1 MLGTCGIAGTA
12 LAADS
17 ATDTTVQQVQTAGN
31 VAGANEE
38 KDDARV
44 EAVAA
49 RTVDKTVKSSDAA
62 ARDDGSAVYSV
73 DVPVAGGDGA
83 SAGSVTVD
91 VTAPAGALPDGVA
104 LEAAPVSDLDAVAS
118 ELADADVDYA
128 GLLALDVRFADADGN
143 EVEPSAPVSVSFETL
158 QAVLGDGVDASSIT
172 VQHFTEDE
180 QGDVAKVETV
190 ADAGDESDG
199 TVSVGD
205 GVQAMSADMDADASD
220 ASVTAEFTVDSFST
234 FTITWSGNRKTY
246 FNLTVHYVDESGNE
260 IQGTRNQNASIS
272 RNQTITFADYAGQI
286 QGYTYQA
293 AHYQAVDGAVIT
305 SVKATGRGV
314 HTLTFYNGSR
324 EVETDNN
331 TAYETS
337 DTKYRDIYLVYRQDS
352 SHPGTGDAS
361 HGITFVY
368 YDEDDINDNQAIY
381 PRNAIKYSI
390 VLIDANG
397 NVSYDLPQGSK
408 VTPSVTFDG
417 DTVNMTST
425 ATYEQMGISV
435 PGYTFDQS
443 YAYFWWYGNY
453 DGPQNDV
460 VLFHNFGAN
469 STEYDSSYDSYIGF
483 TRSDAQGSDYSQQQF
498 GNAGQGYFAY
508 NPTGTLRIVLHQVTG
523 STHYQAHFVDA
534 YLYGEGNSQPY
545 ATTDMTTGQEDGHYY
560 GTLAKLPDG
569 TPTREGYT
577 FDGWYM
583 DMDEDGNGT
592 GTRVDDPSDDT
603 THYRTDATYY
613 AKWVKNDEPDQ
624 PGGEVTDEATVTTG
638 KTAVLKNDG
647 SGNYKLTLSIS
658 GDRGTS
664 SHPTPVDILFI
675 VDRSGSMNDRID
687 SDKDSDTQ
695 HPSRMKYV
703 EDAVEKLVSTVE
715 DNDGIDAH
723 YSVVG
728 FAGSK
733 YYKGDR
739 YIDYGTTVAQ
749 DWTDNGQGAVSAVK
763 NLQLGGGTNY
773 QQAIHTGK
781 DQLSDTGH
789 RSNATTYVIFI
800 SDGIP
805 TYRGVN
811 VTNKSGRENYDNE
824 SGYGNGQND
833 MYGYNINA
841 AVNEIKSM
849 SCDYFYAIG
858 MGSDFGQE
866 NVGSSW
872 HPIWV
877 DKQGT
882 TNLKSLANVVD
893 ATSKGD
899 DNVFSATDTDA
910 LEDAFNRITGDITF
924 FAAKDVTIT
933 DPLSQYADLVLT
945 DGAPQFTITVTDG
958 KGGSWTGT
966 VGNNDMVKFKDADG
980 NEQIATARVSR
991 DNRIIYLDL
1000 PDNYELEPGYT
1011 YSISTVIAPSQS
1023 AKDAGMGSDAA
1034 KRTPDDN
1041 TGTHSETN
1049 PKQQGFWSNDNEN
1062 AKVTYTANGEE
1073 GSKNFPKP
1081 VIRVREPSEFIYKAH
1096 LALKKSLPGGVLD
1109 DDHKFTFQ
1117 LTDLSQGDKKATFKT
1132 SSDAEGKTCVE
1143 TDPTGPSACTVTN
1156 KTSDGSEAD
1165 LNDFGD
1171 VTFPGPGVYMFKVNE
1186 VQPDSSERDNDI
1198 VYDEHALYVLYVIGD
1213 DGKMARYIHYDDSGK
1228 ENITTPCSTNKNCSP
1243 SDNVWMPAGSD
1254 IVSGDTSVSG
1264 IEGISEKLVWTNHL
1278 KVSALPLT
1286 GGDATARNVLLA
1298 GGGVLLLAGG
1308 AWLLARRRRV

>member
-1 MLGTCGIAGTA
+1 MLVTSVIAGTA
-12 LAADS
+12 VAADGD
-17 ATDTTVQQVQTAGN
+17 AANTAETQAQPQTT
-31 VAGANEE
+31 
-38 KDDARV
+38 
-44 EAVAA
+44 A

-62 ARDDGSAVYSV
+62 AQDDGSVVYSV

-91 VTAPAGALPDGVA
+91 VTAPAGALPDGVS
-104 LEAAPVSDLDAVAS
+104 LEAAPVSDMDAVAS
-118 ELADADVDYA
+118 ELSDADVDYA
-128 GLLALDVRFADADGN
+128 GLLALDVRFTDADGG
-143 EVEPSAPVSVSFETL
+143 EVEPSAPVSVSFETPR
-158 QAVLGDGVDASSIT
+158 AVLGDGVDVSS
-172 VQHFTEDE
+172 VMVRHFVEDE
-180 QGDVAKVETV
+180 TGKVTKVETV

-205 GVQAMSADMDADASD
+205 GVQALSADTDADASD
-220 ASVTAEFTVDSFST
+220 ASVTAEFTVGSFSS
-234 FTITWSGNRKTY
+234 FTITWDSGRKTY
-246 FNLTVHYVDESGNE
+246 FNLTVHYVDENGNE
-260 IQGTRNQNASIS
+260 IQGTHNQNASIS
-272 RNQTITFADYAGQI
+272 RNQTITFSDYAGSI

-293 AHYQAVDGAVIT
+293 AHYEAVDGAVIT
-305 SVKATGRGV
+305 SVTATGHIA
-314 HTLTFYNGSR
+314 HTLTFYNGRR
-324 EVETDNN
+324 EVETNDN
-331 TAYETS
+331 TAYDTS
-337 DTKYRDIYLVYRQDS
+337 DTKYRDIYLVYKQDS

-368 YDEDDINDNQAIY
+368 YDEDDINDGQAIY

-397 NVSYDLPQGSK
+397 REHYDLPQGST
-408 VTPSVTFDG
+408 VTPSVSFEG

-435 PGYTFDQS
+435 PGYTFDNS
-443 YAYFWWYGNY
+443 YAYFYWKGNY
-453 DGPQNDV
+453 QGEKNDV

-469 STEYDSSYDSYIGF
+469 STKYGSSYDSYIGF

-560 GTLAKLPDG
+560 GTLAALPKD

-577 FDGWYM
+577 FNGWYM

-613 AKWVKNDEPDQ
+613 AKWVKNGTSG
-624 PGGEVTDEATVTTG
+624 GGEVTQEATVTTG
-638 KTAVLKNDG
+638 KTAVLRDD
-647 SGNYKLTLSIS
+647 GNYDLTLTVS

-664 SHPTPVDILFI
+664 ENKQKVDVLFI
-675 VDRSGSMNDRID
+675 LDKSGSMT
-687 SDKDSDTQ
+687 S
-695 HPSRMKYV
+695 SRMTQLKS
-703 EDAVEKLVSTVE
+703 AVNPLVDTVE
-715 DNDGIDAH
+715 DNDGIDAR
-723 YSVVG
+723 YAAVA
-728 FAGSK
+728 FAGDGGGNHGST
-733 YYKGDR
+733 YTTDTNGDAWR
-739 YIDYGTTVAQ
+739 D
-749 DWTDNGQGAVSAVK
+749 GAGIKTFVQSISAD
-763 NLQLGGGTNY
+763 GGTNY
-773 QQAIHTGK
+773 QRAIHEGK
-781 DQLSDTGH
+781 TLLNGADDDALTF
-789 RSNATTYVIFI
+789 VVFV

-805 TYRGVN
+805 TYRGN
-811 VTNKSGRENYDNE
+811 DDDA
-824 SGYGNGQND
+824 GNGQD
-833 MYGYNINA
+833 DDERGHKGENISS
-841 AVNEIKSM
+841 AVTEISTM

-866 NVGSSW
+866 NVGSYW
-872 HPIWV
+872 QPIWV

-882 TNLKSLANVVD
+882 KNLKKLANSVK

-899 DNVFSATDTDA
+899 GNVYSASDTQGMQN
-910 LEDAFNRITGDITF
+910 AFNRITGDITH
-924 FAAKDVTIT
+924 FAAKDVTVT

-945 DGAPQFTITVTDG
+945 DGVPQFTITVKHGEQT
-958 KGGSWTGT
+958 WPGT
-966 VGNNDMVKFKDADG
+966 VGNNGTVTFPDAHG
-980 NEQIATARVSR
+980 NNQTATARVSS
-991 DNRIIYLDL
+991 DNRTIYLDL
-1000 PDNYELEPGYT
+1000 PDDYELEEGYT
-1011 YSISTVIAPSQS
+1011 YSISTVIAPSQA
-1023 AKDAGMGSDAA
+1023 AKSAGMDSDAA
-1034 KRTPDDN
+1034 KQTPDDN

-1049 PKQQGFWSNDNEN
+1049 PKQQGFWSNNNEN

-1081 VIRVREPSEFIYKAH
+1081 VIQVREPSEFIYKAH

-1117 LTDLSQGDKKATFKT
+1117 LTDLSQGAEKATFKT

-1143 TDPTGPSACTVTN
+1143 TDPTEPSACTVTN
-1156 KTSDGSEAD
+1156 KTSDGSEAH

-1186 VQPDSSERDNDI
+1186 VQPDPSERDNGI
-1198 VYDEHALYVLYVIGD
+1198 VYDEHALYVLYVIGKD
-1213 DGKMARYIHYDDSGK
+1213 NKMARYIHYDGSG
-1228 ENITTPCSTNKNCSP
+1228 EEDVTAPCSTNEGCSP
-1243 SDNVWMPAGSD
+1243 SDNVWVPAGSD
-1254 IVSGDTSVSG
+1254 IVSEATSVSG

-1298 GGGVLLLAGG
+1298 GGGVLLLAGA